1 MLKKIGIYSIFL
13 IAGLVLGYV
22 FFMPGTEGSK
32 VDAIEGTAKH
42 EGIWT
47 CSMHPEIKGKENG
60 TCPLCKMDLVY
71 MDTQTNTDDSSTQ
84 FQMTKEAVEL
94 ANIETSTVSF
104 GNTGDNGLVVSGI
117 IVTNKDTDA
126 VQTTLFDGRIEA
138 FYMSSV
144 GKRVRKNQEIGMI
157 YSPDLYLAQDK
168 LLSSVS
174 YREKNMKL
182 YEAARN
188 TLGLWKMTDEQIDEL
203 IKSKTPQQNFPLY
216 ADVNGTVT
224 EVFAREGNY
233 YKQGD
238 LLFKTSDLR
247 TVWAEFDIYESQLNS
262 FKVGQEISI
271 AAATLTQ
278 PIKAKISFI
287 EPLLNSVKRTA
298 TVRVVIPNRNDL
310 LKPGMIVQGQ
320 LNTATSGN
328 NIISVPKS
336 AVLWT
341 GKRSLVYRE
350 IAKNKAI
357 FEPTEV
363 VLGQSIGEYYEVLN
377 GLSLGDHIVT
387 EGTFTVDAA
396 AQLNGTK
403 SMMSNT
409 MDGGDVKHHGKGSAT
424 EMKEGTTP
432 LEIDRI
438 PESTFNEQ
446 VQRYMSLKD
455 AFVSSDIQ
463 KIKRQSKLFQEVMI
477 GSKTKTDSDAMA
489 RETGELVERLE
500 GIITANSLVE
510 QRLDF
515 KYLSEIMVRQVSLR
529 RANTTALYVQHCD
542 CADNKKG
549 ATWISY
555 QEQIRN
561 PFFGDEMLTC
571 GRVERIL
578 Q

>member
-1 MLKKIGIYSIFL
+1 MLKKIGVYSIFL
-13 IAGLVLGYV
+13 VLGLGLGYL
-22 FFMPGTEGSK
+22 FFVPRTTDSKAGTPEATPIHAGR
-32 VDAIEGTAKH
+32 
-42 EGIWT
+42 WT
-47 CSMHPEIKGKENG
+47 CSMHPEVNGKENG
-60 TCPLCKMDLVY
+60 SCPLCKMDLVY
-71 MDTQTNTDDSSTQ
+71 MDTHMDTDVSSTQ
-84 FQMTKEAVEL
+84 FQMTKEAVAL
-94 ANIETSTVSF
+94 ANIQTSAVSY
-104 GNTGDNGLVVSGI
+104 GNMEDNGLTVSGI
-117 IVTNKDTDA
+117 ITTNKDTDA
-126 VQTTLFDGRIEA
+126 VQTTLFDGRIDA

-188 TLGLWKMTDEQIDEL
+188 TLGLWKMTDEQIEEL
-203 IKSKTPQQNFPLY
+203 IKSKTPQQHFPLY

-238 LLFKTSDLR
+238 LLFKTSDLS
-247 TVWAEFDIYESQLNS
+247 TVWAEFDIYENQLNS
-262 FKVGQEISI
+262 FKVGQEIAI
-271 AAATLTQ
+271 AVATVTE

-287 EPLLNSVKRTA
+287 EPLLNKVKRTA
-298 TVRVVIPNRNDL
+298 TVRVVIPNKNDF

-320 LNTATSGN
+320 LNVSTSGN
-328 NIISVPKS
+328 NIVSVPKS

-350 IAKNKAI
+350 IAKNGAV

-363 VLGQSIGEYYEVLN
+363 VLGQIIGERYEVLH
-377 GLSLGDHIVT
+377 GLALGDRVVT

-396 AQLNGTK
+396 AQLNGSK

-409 MDGGDVKHHGKGSAT
+409 KHDGHEQHHGKEGAP
-424 EMKEGTTP
+424 EMKDGMTP

-438 PESTFNEQ
+438 PESTYNEQ
-446 VQRYMSLKD
+446 VNRYMSLKD
-455 AFVSSDIQ
+455 ALVSSDIQ
-463 KIKRQSKLFQEVMI
+463 KVKQQSQLFLNVM
-477 GSKTKTDSDAMA
+477 TDFRNQKDSVAMLP
-489 RETGELVERLE
+489 ETGQLVTRLE
-500 GIITANSLVE
+500 GIITANSLDE
-510 QRLDF
+510 QRLAF
-515 KYLSEIMVRQVSLR
+515 KHLSEIMIRQVSKR
-529 RANTTALYVQHCD
+529 TPNAAALYVQHCD

-549 ATWISY
+549 ATWISF

-561 PFFGDEMLTC
+561 PFFGDEMLSC

-578 Q
+578 H